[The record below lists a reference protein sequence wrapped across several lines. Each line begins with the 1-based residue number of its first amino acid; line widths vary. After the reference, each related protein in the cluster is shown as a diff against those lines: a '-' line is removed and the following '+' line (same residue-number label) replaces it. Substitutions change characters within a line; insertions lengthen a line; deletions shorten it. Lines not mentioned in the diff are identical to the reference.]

1 MKKCLFSLLM
11 ILVLLVS
18 CLAAVP
24 AFAEKGAGAGSS
36 AVSAETDDPTE
47 ISIKGSHYV
56 GIGCKIKL
64 RATVLPESASQK
76 LTWKTSDK
84 KIATVEDGMVK
95 GLKKGTVKIT
105 AVSKADP
112 TVKKVWKVTV
122 SKKTTS
128 VKITAPQD
136 TLYLDGKKTMTLK
149 AKALP
154 SGAAQSFTW
163 TSSDTKVLKVSSS
176 GKVTA
181 LKAGEATVTCSSV
194 DGSRELDV
202 ITIEVKKKQ
211 SEEEEEEEEEVSS
224 KGKYY
229 ALLIGNGTEYVYQQ
243 KLAGVANDLKAFKGA
258 LGGLSQNWKVTV
270 KKGLTASGM
279 VSAIKKA
286 FKDATKD
293 DICLFYY
300 SGHGDNSTGSSGG
313 SLVGINCDGYS
324 DFLKPTTLAKTL
336 KSVCPGKVIVLLDSC
351 GSGSYIYENGSLSS
365 NGSPRN
371 FTSNV
376 MSAFNYYDEKLFSNS
391 GELLGSKFAVLAA
404 CQHGKTSTDLKIDN
418 MACGAFTYGMI
429 LSMGC
434 DYPSGTYSGE
444 MEADKDGNG
453 ALTLKETYNGI
464 KRVINQLNAIME
476 SYGYEGMD
484 QVTQMHGTS
493 GLVLF
498 KH

>member
-1 MKKCLFSLLM
+1 MKKRILSVLM
-11 ILVLLVS
+11 ILALLLS
-18 CLAAVP
+18 CLAVVP
-24 AFAEKGAGAGSS
+24 ATAEKGAAEKTA
-36 AVSAETDDPTE
+36 AVQNAAPRE
-47 ISIKGSHYV
+47 ITISGSHYV
-56 GIGCKIKL
+56 GIGCAIKL

-84 KIATVEDGMVK
+84 KIATVDGGKVT

-105 AVSKADP
+105 AVSKADS
-112 TVKKVWKVTV
+112 TVKKVWKITVT
-122 SKKTTS
+122 KKTTS

-136 TLYLDGKKTMTLK
+136 TLYLSGKKTMTLK

-154 SGAAQSFTW
+154 SGAAQSFVW
-163 TSSDTKVLKVSSS
+163 KSSNTKVLKVSSS

-181 LKAGEATVTCSSV
+181 LKVGEATITCSSV

-202 ITIEVKKKQ
+202 ITIEVKKKKT
-211 SEEEEEEEEEVSS
+211 EEEEEEEEEISS
-224 KGKYY
+224 KAKYY
-229 ALLIGNGTEYVYQQ
+229 ALLIGNGQEYVYQQ
-243 KLAGVANDLKAFKGA
+243 KLAGVAYDLKAFKAA
-258 LGGLSQNWKVTV
+258 LGGLSQSWKITV
-270 KKGLTASGM
+270 KKGLTANGM

-300 SGHGDNSTGSSGG
+300 SGHGDDSTGASGG

-351 GSGSYIYENGSLSS
+351 GSGSYIYENGSLNSN
-365 NGSPRN
+365 NGSSRN
-371 FTSNV
+371 FTGKV
-376 MSAFNYYDEKLFSNS
+376 MSAFNYYDENLYSNS

-404 CQHGKTSTDLKIDN
+404 CEHGMTSTDLKIDDY
-418 MACGAFTYGMI
+418 ACGAFTYGMV

-434 DYPSGTYSGE
+434 DYPSGTYNGH
-444 MEADKDGNG
+444 MEADKDNNN

-464 KRVINQLNAIME
+464 RSVINELNAVLE
-476 SYGYEGMD
+476 YYGYETMD